1 MVVPVKF
8 TDSSFVIKKE
18 SPYTRFLNHQIS
30 KLRRS
35 GIMQHLLEKYAA
47 KKPSCETEENSKSKS
62 IHFKKVIFPFFVYMI
77 GIISALAIFFV
88 EKIITHRNENVQR
101 DKESRSCQDILS
113 ISFSSQ
119 ENYSKNTE
127 VGVQCDLFL
136 ESAAKLHR
144 RISI

>member
-1 MVVPVKF
+1 MVVPIKF
-8 TDSSFVIKKE
+8 TDSSIVIKKE

-35 GIMQHLLEKYAA
+35 GIMQHLLEKHAT
-47 KKPSCETEENSKSKS
+47 KKPVCQTEEKSKS

-101 DKESRSCQDILS
+101 EKESGPCQDILS
-113 ISFSSQ
+113 ISFSTQ
-119 ENYSKNTE
+119 ENCSKNTE
-127 VGVQCDLFL
+127 VEVQFDVFS